1 MLGAATLGSALIG
14 ANSAKKAGRAQ
25 ERAGNRQM
33 RVDETNRA
41 RTDGYFE
48 PYRESGGNFL
58 NQLNAQMGMNG
69 EAPDFDAF
77 RNTPGYQFAVDE
89 GQRAIQGSAAA
100 SGNDMSGTTM
110 KALQDRRMGV
120 ADQSYGNYMNRLF
133 QGANMGQA
141 AAGGMA
147 ANGANSTANQ
157 MNAIG
162 SIGNAQSAGI
172 IGQNNAIQGGI
183 NNMMSGYMMNQ
194 TTRGGSMPS
203 INLQR
208 GSGAEQAVFGSGRWF

>member
-133 QGANMGQA
+133 KARTWG
-141 AAGGMA
+141 
-147 ANGANSTANQ
+147 
-157 MNAIG
+157 
-162 SIGNAQSAGI
+162 
-172 IGQNNAIQGGI
+172 
-183 NNMMSGYMMNQ
+183 
-194 TTRGGSMPS
+194 RR
-203 INLQR
+203 QR
-208 GSGAEQAVFGSGRWF
+208 GAWRQTALIPQRTK

>member
-1 MLGAATLGSALIG
+1 MLGATLGSALIG
-14 ANSAKKAGRAQ
+14 ANSAKKAASAQ
-25 ERAGNRQM
+25 ERAASRQM
-33 RVDETNRA
+33 RVDKKNRA

-100 SGNDMSGTTM
+100 SGNDMSGATM

-120 ADQSYGNYMNRLF
+120 ADQTYSNYMNRLF

-157 MNAIG
+157 MNALG

-172 IGQNNAIQGGI
+172 IGQNNAVQGGI

-194 TTRGGSMPS
+194 TTGGGMPS